1 MNKKF
6 KVLAKREYNDRLAA
20 PKDYNMMVDSIMS
33 LTGSYNSKSKAEYAV
48 PQSTQAQIQR
58 QRNATPQKSQIFHD
72 LAPGVETK
80 PLLPENLLTG
90 FNKSLSRQ
98 LTLESNDDFGFRPT
112 GNPNASI
119 YSRQGSLSQL
129 LTTFSALKR
138 QDSYDLNDKGVRKK
152 IKWDTADGNGTE
164 DLNKENFTTRQG
176 DTIVFQNNLS
186 AQNDSE
192 DFLNLALPSLSK
204 KASNISQGAEE
215 MPSLSR
221 FNSNLSFLYDK

>member
-1 MNKKF
+1 MNEKNDIDPIQAYCEKICNNFQALFNRWARQPSLQKFNYSATEMNKKF

-58 QRNATPQKSQIFHD
+58 QNQRNATPQKSQIFHD
-72 LAPGVETK
+72 LAPGAETK
-80 PLLPENLLTG
+80 PLLPENLLSG
-90 FNKSLSRQ
+90 FNKGLSRQ

-112 GNPNASI
+112 GNQNASI

-138 QDSYDLNDKGVRKK
+138 QDSYDLNDKGLRKK

-164 DLNKENFTTRQG
+164 DLNKENFTMRTRRRHS
-176 DTIVFQNNLS
+176 IP
-186 AQNDSE
+186 E
-192 DFLNLALPSLSK
+192 
-204 KASNISQGAEE
+204 
-215 MPSLSR
+215 
-221 FNSNLSFLYDK
+221 